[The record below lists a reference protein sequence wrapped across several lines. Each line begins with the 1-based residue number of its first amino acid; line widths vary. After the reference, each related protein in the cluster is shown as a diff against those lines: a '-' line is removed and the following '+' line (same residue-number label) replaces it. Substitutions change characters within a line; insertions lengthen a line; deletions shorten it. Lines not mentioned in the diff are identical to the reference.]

1 MLAVLVHNV
10 MAIPSSDKKT
20 LAAATDSLIESN
32 AGPCIAN
39 RETNCV
45 CSSNFKLEECDNSAT
60 PASGGQYDN
69 YEDCD
74 VTWSGIVQLAAPL
87 FSTESCCDYL
97 TVDHHC
103 TNKARDTTRYDGDGA
118 GLDGATACNMHW
130 RTDFSVLG
138 GGFKVCAVPLYTKPV
153 GKPPKGGNFPGG
165 TVPPDQQACPC
176 GTNAGGSQ
184 PAGHAPRGSDAAGDN
199 CFTNPRWP
207 CPRASMN
214 ASAASGT
221 TAHELKTKQTSW
233 AEEVDALLARDNVK
247 ASVGCCVCK
256 GGWMAGY
263 DPSGD
268 GATETELGVMTRPE
282 CIEAAKAAG
291 GNAASIDDSAT
302 ETVTGTCFSET
313 GAHFSPAGWV
323 EDSTRQACLFGK

>member
-10 MAIPSSDKKT
+10 VAIPSSNKNT
-20 LAAATDSLIESN
+20 LAAATDSLILSN
-32 AGPCIAN
+32 AGPCTVN
-39 RETNCV
+39 RKTNCI
-45 CSSNFKLEECDNSAT
+45 CSSNFNIAECDNTAT
-60 PASGGQYDN
+60 PASGTYN
-69 YEDCD
+69 NHEDCD
-74 VTWSGIVQLAAPL
+74 LEWSGAVQLAAPF
-87 FSTESCCDYL
+87 FSTESCCDWL

-103 TNKARDTTRYDGDGA
+103 SNQARDTTRYSGDGA

-199 CFTNPRWP
+199 CFTNPQWP

-268 GATETELGVMTRPE
+268 GATETELGEMTRPE